1 MAETHDDF
9 RRSLDPLS
17 QLIGAQTA
25 QIAGVSS
32 SVSELRAD
40 ILQNRLNAD
49 VRHTELSKIVE
60 DLRIE
65 SRTIKHESRN
75 QEMVRDGIIAQIGQL
90 RATVQ
95 AHDDHDEERFDGL
108 CARLAT
114 LEKII
119 GDWRSKVALVVGL
132 LLFVG
137 AVLPTLLQIIINWQ
151 KLFGE

>member
-1 MAETHDDF
+1 MAETHDDL

-75 QEMVRDGIIAQIGQL
+75 QDMAREGIITQIRDL
-90 RATVQ
+90 ANKVQ
-95 AHDDHDEERFDGL
+95 AHDDHDDTRFAALCERLDAL
-108 CARLAT
+108 ETTIEAWRNKLAA
-114 LEKII
+114 I
-119 GDWRSKVALVVGL
+119 VGL
-132 LLFVG
+132 ILLVG
-137 AVLPTLLQIIINWQ
+137 GVLPTALQLILNWSKLL
-151 KLFGE
+151 GP